1 VLRCGH
7 WLLLVLVLLSLA
19 SRSGTTRAEHV
30 DVNFNPVPP
39 GTAYTVELEKAAVGH
54 EKQATFF
61 MALKAV
67 RAKLRAVSPPRP
79 GTLRGNGGVAT
90 AREYRQLHQNR
101 ERKVYPGRRLHSK
114 HVTLH
119 DASSDAHEATRTA
132 TLGLIDERDEPLQ
145 QQVLSQKRLATY
157 FGVVQLGQC
166 VDASK
171 TKTVACKGDQKERLT
186 FKMLFDTGSCE
197 FWVPGIGCTKDPKY
211 ADMCA
216 NHRTFDPEQSDS
228 YKFRFGNAGPF
239 QDDQKMCIQYLSGK
253 IEGFM
258 AKDYVC
264 VGALCVAEQV
274 FGMADTVDVPLLK
287 EVVWDGIIGLAFP
300 NSNLQEQGVVPL
312 MDNMMQSSILTSNM
326 FAYYIGMSEG
336 AVTFGGVDKKY
347 LADKNDD
354 KFRFAVVTEK
364 TYWTVEI
371 VEILLQY
378 GKGGKPQNTGLCAAS
393 ESGERCKAIVD
404 TGTYL
409 IYGPQEQMTGDAPL
423 SKLKVD
429 ACGDLDVSGGEKA
442 GELPTVIFKL
452 WAGEDEEPA
461 KLALHP
467 HDYVLEFTV
476 PTEAADSFIEEG
488 LSAAKAH
495 MESGQAVDCVDP
507 ANRKDPSKCKQDCVI
522 GIAPDDD
529 TGWTFGQVFLR
540 SFYTVF
546 DRTEGEEKVGFLR
559 NNPRVEVTGAKK
571 PLMGS
576 IESELRDTDNTLIAH
591 DGKMEKILSP
601 PHVSK

>member
-1 VLRCGH
+1 
-7 WLLLVLVLLSLA
+7 
-19 SRSGTTRAEHV
+19 
-30 DVNFNPVPP
+30 
-39 GTAYTVELEKAAVGH
+39 
-54 EKQATFF
+54 
-61 MALKAV
+61 M
-67 RAKLRAVSPPRP
+67 RAKLYASSAQGR
-79 GTLRGNGGVAT
+79 GTLRGNRGG
-90 AREYRQLHQNR
+90 ARRGPASHQLGHGLR
-101 ERKVYPGRRLHSK
+101 TK
-114 HVTLH
+114 HVGIH
-119 DASSDAHEATRTA
+119 PASEAHAEDSRPS

-171 TKTVACKGDQKERLT
+171 TKTVACKGEQKERLT

-197 FWVPGIGCTKDPKY
+197 FLVPGIGCTKDPKY
-211 ADMCA
+211 SDMCA
-216 NHRTFDPEQSDS
+216 NHRTFDPDQSDS

-239 QDDQKMCIQYLSGK
+239 QNDQKMCIQYLSGK
-253 IEGFM
+253 IEGYM

-347 LADKNDD
+347 LADEHDD

-364 TYWTVEI
+364 TYWTIEI
-371 VEILLQY
+371 VEILLIW
-378 GKGGKPQNTGLCAAS
+378 KDGKPKNTGLCAAS

-423 SKLKVD
+423 SELKVD
-429 ACGDLDVSGGEKA
+429 ACSDLEVTGGEKS

-476 PTEAADSFIEEG
+476 PTEAAESFIEEG
-488 LSAAKAH
+488 LGAAKAH
-495 MESGQAVDCVDP
+495 MDSGEAVDCVDP

-529 TGWTFGQVFLR
+529 TGWTGQVFLR

-559 NNPRVEVTGAKK
+559 NNPRVKVDGAKK

-576 IESELRDTDNTLIAH
+576 IETELRDMDNTLIARH
-591 DGKMEKILSP
+591 GKMEKILSP
-601 PHVSK
+601 PQVSGSESSK